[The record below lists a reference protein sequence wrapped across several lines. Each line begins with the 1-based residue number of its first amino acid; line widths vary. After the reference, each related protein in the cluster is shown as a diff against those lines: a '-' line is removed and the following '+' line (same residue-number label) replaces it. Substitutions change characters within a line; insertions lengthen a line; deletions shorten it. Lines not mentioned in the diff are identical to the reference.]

1 MRLEIYNKTNKSFNQ
16 SRIKRVANFISK
28 KYKLKQ
34 DVALAF
40 VDLAEIKKL
49 NNFYRGK
56 NKVTDALSFVYND
69 EKDLGEIVI
78 CLPKVR
84 QDAKELGLA
93 QSSLLDT
100 VIVHAFMHL
109 LGFGHKTQKQSQT
122 MEKEEKYIHEELK
135 KIS

>member
-1 MRLEIYNKTNKSFNQ
+1 MSLEIYNKTKARVNQ
-16 SRIKRVANFISK
+16 SKAKKVANFILK

-34 DVALAF
+34 DVTLVF
-40 VDLAEIKKL
+40 VGRAEIKKL

-78 CLPKVR
+78 CLPKVK

-100 VIVHAFMHL
+100 VIVHAFLHL
-109 LGFGHKTQKQSQT
+109 LGFDHKTQKQFQI
-122 MEKEEKYIHEELK
+122 MERQEKEIHIELK
-135 KIS
+135 NS